1 MKNEMYFE
9 FLVFSQNE
17 LFVCVMVVFFIVQL
31 DLMMDELMEIKIVV
45 LEVVINVIIY
55 GYEENCD
62 GKVYIF
68 VMLEDYVVY
77 LIIWDEG
84 FGIMDLEEVCQL
96 FFMIKF
102 EFECFGMGFIIME
115 NFMDDVM
122 IDFLLEMGMMIC
134 LIKYLLKSKV
144 FCN

>member
-9 FLVFSQNE
+9 FFVFSQNE
-17 LFVCVMVVFFIVQL
+17 LFVWVIVVLFIVQF
-31 DLMMDELMEIKIVV
+31 DLIMDELIEIKIVV
-45 LEVVINVIIY
+45 LEVVMNVIIY

-62 GKVYIF
+62 GKVYIL

-77 LIIWDEG
+77 MIICDEG
-84 FGIMDLEEVCQL
+84 RGIIDFEEVCQFL
-96 FFMIKF
+96 FMIKF

-115 NFMDDVM
+115 NFMDDVS
-122 IDFLLEMGMMIC
+122 IDLLFEMGIMIC